1 MPYIYTKSKS
11 GKVESFYIKDKSIN
25 KNCTIEGKEIIKI
38 KYTKRDEKINK

>member
-1 MPYIYTKSKS
+1 MPYIYIKSKS

-38 KYTKRDEKINK
+38 KYTKRDKL